1 MKDLAGRLRY
11 RFLDRGGRRGRAGA
25 LGVLAT
31 VVAVLLL
38 VVPVGAVALRQLG
51 INDPSPARGHAEVI
65 AHGIA
70 LLPASDVAWRVVERT
85 AAVAADA
92 RIDEGSLGFALANGG
107 AIVVEDS
114 AFGTRARLAPGE
126 AAFVADGARQ
136 RRVSLGDSS
145 VSYYGLELLPA
156 EEATNSNDAL
166 VAGGESFPAPTEDGE
181 HDLDLV
187 RDVLDADEETQL
199 PDTGSP
205 SLILVT
211 TGNADVTGGDGD
223 VVTLRPGEAGAF
235 SGEVKVTGRGPEKT
249 VVVSALIGPE
259 VPNLSTAASP
269 VAASPTAGTPTATR
283 SGSITVAVRDC
294 PPGITADDL
303 PAACDASNGGFA
315 LEVRDELETLTLG
328 LDDATSENGAY
339 TFSDL
344 PIAPDSGASDEDGS
358 YIVAE
363 TAQPEGYDSYTIDG
377 AQQDGAVYSVRLTED
392 EPDARLT
399 IYNFQPGSADTTET
413 PSATETPV
421 PATGSDDAD
430 GDGLTDAEEADI
442 GTDPADADTDDDGVN
457 DGDEVAAGTD
467 PFVAPPSSVDSDGDG
482 LTDAEEA
489 DIGTDPADADTDNDG
504 VNDGDE
510 VAAGTDPFVAPPA
523 APVDSDGDG
532 LTDAEEA
539 DIGTDPAD
547 ADTDDDGVNDGDE
560 VAAGTDPFVAPPAPA
575 DADGDGLSDADEAEL
590 GTDPNVADTDGDGVS
605 DGAEVAAGTDPTD
618 AASV

>member
-1 MKDLAGRLRY
+1 MKDLASGLRY
-11 RFLDRGGRRGRAGA
+11 RFLDRSGRRGRAGA
-25 LGVLAT
+25 LGVLVT

-70 LLPASDVAWRVVERT
+70 SLPASEVAWRVVEQT

-107 AIVVEDS
+107 AIVVEES
-114 AFGTRARLAPGE
+114 AFGTRTRLAPGE

-145 VSYYGLELLPA
+145 VPYYGLELLPA

-166 VAGGESFPAPTEDGE
+166 VTGGESFPAPTEEGE

-211 TGNADVTGGDGD
+211 TGNADVTGADGD

-235 SGEVKVTGRGPEKT
+235 SGEVNVKGRGPEKT
-249 VVVSALIGPE
+249 VVVAALIGPE

-283 SGSITVAVRDC
+283 NGSITVAVRDC

-315 LEVRDELETLTLG
+315 LEVRDELGTLTLG

-344 PIAPDSGASDEDGS
+344 PIAPASGASDEDGS

-392 EPDARLT
+392 EPDARVT
-399 IYNFQPGSADTTET
+399 VYNFQPGSADATET
-413 PSATETPV
+413 PSATATETPV

-467 PFVAPPSSVDSDGDG
+467 PFVAPP
-482 LTDAEEA
+482 
-489 DIGTDPADADTDNDG
+489 
-504 VNDGDE
+504 
-510 VAAGTDPFVAPPA
+510 AA
-523 APVDSDGDG
+523 
-532 LTDAEEA
+532 
-539 DIGTDPAD
+539 
-547 ADTDDDGVNDGDE
+547 
-560 VAAGTDPFVAPPAPA
+560 A
-575 DADGDGLSDADEAEL
+575 DADGDGLSDTDEAEL

-605 DGAEVAAGTDPTD
+605 DGDEVAAGTDPTD